1 MSGNPDLKQ
10 RTLSAL
16 VLAPVVLG
24 LTYLGGVLFAAL
36 WLCAAVSVAY
46 EWAKVAGIGPRQ
58 AYVAVSGVSLL
69 AAVAA
74 VLLAEK
80 QFALPILLAGALAT
94 ATFARPAGWSAA
106 GMCCAG
112 VVCLPII
119 LLRGED
125 WLGLCAVLYLYAVVW
140 GTDIGAYFTGRAL
153 GGPKLAPRLS
163 PNKTWSGA
171 IGGAVIG
178 TAAGC
183 GLLAATGLYIV
194 PPLVALGAF
203 ISIASQAGDLAESA
217 FKRAFGVK
225 DTSRLIPGHGGVLDR
240 VDGFMVAALLA
251 CLIGFAHSPSS
262 PAAGL
267 LLW

>member
-24 LTYLGGVLFAAL
+24 LTYLGGYLFIAL
-36 WLCAAVSVAY
+36 WLCAALSVAY
-46 EWAKVAGIGPRQ
+46 EWAKVAGIGPRMP
-58 AYVAVSGVSLL
+58 YVAVAGTALCAS
-69 AAVAA
+69 VAA
-74 VLLAEK
+74 LILAES
-80 QFALPILLAGALAT
+80 QFAVPLLVAGALAC
-94 ATFARPAGWSAA
+94 AAFGRPAGWSAA
-106 GMCCAG
+106 GVVCAA
-112 VVCLPII
+112 VVCLPVI

-125 WLGLCAVLYLYAVVW
+125 RLGLSAVLFLYAVVW
-140 GTDIGAYFTGRAL
+140 GTDIGAYFTGRAI

-183 GLLAATGLYIV
+183 GLLAASGLYMV
-194 PPLVALGAF
+194 PALVVLGAF
-203 ISIASQAGDLAESA
+203 ISVASQAGDLAESA

-240 VDGFMVAALLA
+240 VDGFMAAALLA
-251 CLIGFAHSPSS
+251 FLIGFAHNPAA

>member
-16 VLAPVVLG
+16 VLAPLVLG
-24 LTYLGGVLFAAL
+24 LTYWGGSLFAAL
-36 WLCAAVSVAY
+36 WLCAAASVAY
-46 EWAKVAGIGPRQ
+46 EWAKVASIGPRVP
-58 AYVAVSGVSLL
+58 YVIGAGATLCTG
-69 AAVAA
+69 VAA
-74 VLLAEK
+74 LMIHESAL
-80 QFALPILLAGALAT
+80 ALPLLVAGVLVCAA
-94 ATFARPAGWSAA
+94 FARPAGWSAA
-106 GMCCAG
+106 GVLCAA
-112 VVCLPII
+112 VVCLPVIV
-119 LLRGED
+119 LRGED
-125 WLGLCAVLYLYAVVW
+125 RLGLTAVLFLYGVVW
-140 GTDIGAYFTGRAL
+140 GTDIGAYFAGRAI
-153 GGPKLAPRLS
+153 GGPKLAPHLS

-171 IGGAVIG
+171 VGGALIG

-183 GLLAATGLYIV
+183 GLLVASGLYMAPV
-194 PPLVALGAF
+194 LVVLGAF

-240 VDGFMVAALLA
+240 VDGFMAAALLA
-251 CLIGFAHSPSS
+251 FLIGFAHNPAS

>member
-24 LTYLGGVLFAAL
+24 VTFLGGALFAVL
-36 WLCAAVSVAY
+36 WLCAAISVAY
-46 EWAKVAGIGPRQ
+46 EWAKVASLQPRLP
-58 AYVAVSGVSLL
+58 YVSIAAVTLC

-74 VLLAEK
+74 LVLGLGP
-80 QFALPILLAGALAT
+80 FALPLLVAGALVGA
-94 ATFARPAGWSAA
+94 AVARPAGWSAV
-106 GMCCAG
+106 GLLCAA
-112 VVCLPII
+112 VVCLPVI

-125 WLGLCAVLYLYAVVW
+125 RLGLSAVLFLYAVVW
-140 GTDIGAYFTGRAL
+140 GTDIGAYFAGRAL

-171 IGGAVIG
+171 IGGAIIG

-183 GLLAATGLYIV
+183 GLLVASGLYMV
-194 PPLVALGAF
+194 PALVVLGAF
-203 ISIASQAGDLAESA
+203 ISIASQTGDLAESA

-240 VDGFMVAALLA
+240 VDGFMAAALLA
-251 CLIGFAHSPSS
+251 FLIGFAHNPAS

>member
-16 VLAPVVLG
+16 ILAPVVLG
-24 LTYLGGVLFAAL
+24 VTYLGGYVFVAL
-36 WLCAAVSVAY
+36 WLCAGISVAY
-46 EWAKVAGIGPRQ
+46 EWGKVAGIAPRFP
-58 AYVAVSGVSLL
+58 YLGVAAATLC
-69 AAVAA
+69 AAVAC
-74 VLLAEK
+74 LLFA
-80 QFALPILLAGALAT
+80 QSLFALPLLLAGALLCAS
-94 ATFARPAGWSAA
+94 FGRPAGWSAA
-106 GMCCAG
+106 GVLCAAT
-112 VVCLPII
+112 VCLPLI
-119 LLRGED
+119 LLRGD
-125 WLGLCAVLYLYAVVW
+125 DRLGLSAVLFLYAVVW

-183 GLLAATGLYIV
+183 GLLALSGLYLV
-194 PPLVALGAF
+194 PALLVLGAF
-203 ISIASQAGDLAESA
+203 ISLASQMGDLAESA

-240 VDGFMVAALLA
+240 VDGFMAAALLA
-251 CLIGFAHSPSS
+251 FLIGFAHSPDS